1 MQLSKHFK
9 LEEFTKSMT
18 ATRKGIDN
26 TPGAGDIKN
35 LENVCYE
42 ILEPV
47 RAKFEKPITVT
58 SGYRSETLCEAIG
71 SKKTSQHAKGQAVD
85 FEIAGIPN
93 IQTAYWL
100 QNNVDFDQLILEF
113 YNKDDPASGWVH
125 VSYNESGS
133 NRKQVL
139 TFDGKKYDNG
149 LPVERWQGKRI
160 MWLGAIKLA
169 VQAGSHIYKKKQQT
183 KMLMADAKMLHA
195 EKMSSGEL
203 EYKAKI
209 IESND
214 NGWKDEFV
222 LILISIPMLL
232 LAWSVFSDD
241 PEIRTKLDLFFEY
254 FKNLPYWYQAIFI
267 GVISAIYGLKGAD
280 IMRKK

>member
-18 ATRKGIDN
+18 ATRKSIDN

-42 ILEPV
+42 ILEPA

-58 SGYRSETLCEAIG
+58 SGYRSEELCEAIG

-93 IQTAYWL
+93 IQVAHWL

-113 YNKDDPASGWVH
+113 YSPDDPAAGWVH
-125 VSYNESGS
+125 ISYNEKGA

-139 TFDGKKYDNG
+139 TYDGKKFENG
-149 LPVERWQGKRI
+149 LPDMK
-160 MWLGAIKLA
+160 
-169 VQAGSHIYKKKQQT
+169 
-183 KMLMADAKMLHA
+183 
-195 EKMSSGEL
+195 
-203 EYKAKI
+203 
-209 IESND
+209 
-214 NGWKDEFV
+214 WKDGKV
-222 LILISIPMLL
+222 
-232 LAWSVFSDD
+232 
-241 PEIRTKLDLFFEY
+241 
-254 FKNLPYWYQAIFI
+254 
-267 GVISAIYGLKGAD
+267 KG
-280 IMRKK
+280 